1 MKNLLSQQF
10 SFEDV
15 TNFLQLVLLEITHRK
30 FNGILTNIQ
39 RVRVKLLINFRV
51 RVKLLINFRLEVYN
65 ESEFNMISKPRY

>member
-39 RVRVKLLINFRV
+39 RVRVKLLINFR
-51 RVKLLINFRLEVYN
+51 LEVYN